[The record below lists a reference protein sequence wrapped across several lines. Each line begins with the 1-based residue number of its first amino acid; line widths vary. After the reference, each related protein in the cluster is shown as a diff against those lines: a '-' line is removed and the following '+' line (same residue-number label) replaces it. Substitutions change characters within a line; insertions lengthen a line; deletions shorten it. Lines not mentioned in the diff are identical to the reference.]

1 MSPRPSP
8 SASAAGSTMSPPA
21 DDPPVPEEVLSERFL
36 AATGPGG
43 QNVNKVATACQLRC
57 DVFRLGLAPHVYDKL
72 KRLAGSKLTS
82 GGELI
87 ITARR
92 FRSQE
97 ANRDDA
103 RARLAK
109 LLAEAHIVEARRR
122 PTRPSRAAKAKRV
135 DTKKGRG
142 AIKQSR
148 GKVSWD

>member
-1 MSPRPSP
+1 MSTRPEN
-8 SASAAGSTMSPPA
+8 PPI
-21 DDPPVPEEVLSERFL
+21 PEDALSERFP

-57 DVFRLGLAPHVYDKL
+57 DVFRLGLPPHVYAKL
-72 KRLAGSKLTS
+72 KRLAGSKMTS

-92 FRSQE
+92 YRSQE

-103 RARLAK
+103 RGRLAK

-122 PTRPSRAAKAKRV
+122 PTRPSRAAKDRRV
-135 DTKKGRG
+135 DEKKGRG
-142 AIKQSR
+142 AIKQGR